1 MPLVSLWQT
10 IAMNR
15 ETQIQRIKP
24 QAGTYALIMDC
35 RVKKKVEVGKLGS
48 ISLMPGYYIYVG
60 SAFGPGGLRARV
72 HRHISESQK
81 KHWHLDY
88 IKLFTQPLEIWYSYE
103 PVIREHQWAG
113 IIKMSKHSRMLM
125 KGFGSSDC
133 SCETH
138 LFFMAVR
145 PQAGMF
151 IKKIQE
157 GIIECDQIHVL
168 KLEILDNLCDNP

>member
-1 MPLVSLWQT
+1 
-10 IAMNR
+10 MNR
-15 ETQIQRIKP
+15 EPNIDTIKP
-24 QAGTYALIMDC
+24 LPGTYALVMYC
-35 RVKKKVEVGKLGS
+35 RVKKKVEVGKLGR
-48 ISLMPGYYIYVG
+48 ISLIPGYYIYVG

-72 HRHISESQK
+72 HRHITETKK

-88 IKLFTQPLEIWYSYE
+88 IKLFTHPLEIWYSYE

-113 IIKMSKHSRMLM
+113 IIKMSKNFRMLV

-133 SCETH
+133 SCAAH
-138 LFFMAVR
+138 LFFMAAR

-157 GIIECDQIHVL
+157 DVKECDQIHVL
-168 KLEILDNLCDNP
+168 KLEVLDNPCDNP